1 MSRQLQLWAGK
12 PLDPQTLPLPDSVT
26 QTVIHRAQADYRFL
40 LGSDIISHRGTLV
53 CGWGNSGKDEN
64 DRRSVMSCRRST
76 DDGRSWSSAELI
88 SPPAAGGFAHSHG
101 VFFLHQN
108 ELYALVPRARYRKPC
123 AMTFPGLAVELFRG
137 HPGGDQ
143 WQSLGIVINQPFW
156 PMDKPQ
162 RMTNGNYIM
171 AGILCRDDL
180 AYPAV
185 AISRGDDI
193 NSWRT
198 VEIPVRPRRD
208 TWGEGG
214 LIVNRDEIVMI
225 FRNGWHHRPR
235 AQMSISRD
243 LGESWSLAADTNLPM
258 SPAKPCCGIL
268 STGQRYIVY
277 NPGPD
282 GRDTLV
288 LAYSRP
294 GEKQFSAAVQLRRG
308 PSPQCRY
315 PGAGKHSQWSYPL
328 ACEHNGMIYIV
339 YAASK
344 EDCAMS
350 AISLKALQCSP

>member
-1 MSRQLQLWAGK
+1 MSRQFQLWAGK

-108 ELYALVPRARYRKPC
+108 ELYALVPRARYCKPC
-123 AMTFPGLAVELFRG
+123 ALTYPDLKVELFRENG
-137 HPGGDQ
+137 SDAP
-143 WQSLGIVINQPFW
+143 WQPLKIVIDAPFW

-162 RMTNGNYIM
+162 ITADGNYIM
-171 AGILCRDDL
+171 AGILCRDQM

-185 AISRGDDI
+185 AVSRGGDI
-193 NSWRT
+193 NHWRT
-198 VEIPVRPRRD
+198 VEIPVRQRRD

-214 LIVNRDEIVMI
+214 LIVDKGEITMI
-225 FRNGWHHRPR
+225 LRNGWHHRPY
-235 AQMSISRD
+235 AQASVSCD
-243 LGESWSLAADTNLPM
+243 GGQSWSLAADTNLPM
-258 SPAKPCCGIL
+258 SPAKPCCGML
-268 STGQRYIVY
+268 SDGRRYLVY

-282 GRDTLV
+282 GRDTLA

-344 EDCAMS
+344 EDCVMS
-350 AISLKALQCSP
+350 AIPLDAIR